1 MLKRFLRG
9 ALACLE
15 YPQACPT
22 SLAQSCGLRRYRG
35 ACADI
40 EDTLLLSHV
49 LTCRAYRL
57 YSIFTYFSGKWNI
70 HSRPN
75 AGNNGIGDI
84 ACNLEE
90 CKEIRGEESSR
101 VCALALEGLG
111 LEYPPDLH
119 FSFQYSRP
127 RDLQKYLPICHSA

>member
-15 YPQACPT
+15 GQ
-22 SLAQSCGLRRYRG
+22 LRWRKAAAYRG

-57 YSIFTYFSGKWNI
+57 YSIFTYF
-70 HSRPN
+70 
-75 AGNNGIGDI
+75 GISTLDQMM
-84 ACNLEE
+84 E
-90 CKEIRGEESSR
+90 
-101 VCALALEGLG
+101 
-111 LEYPPDLH
+111 
-119 FSFQYSRP
+119 
-127 RDLQKYLPICHSA
+127 